1 MTNTT
6 YTLTKEELQELINQ
20 AVITVTSSIQ
30 LIPELIS
37 ENELS
42 KRLNRDIEV
51 TILNNQ
57 QSIINNQNTVV
68 NTVVNTQSSFI
79 NNQKSIINN

>member
-20 AVITVTSSIQ
+20 AVITVTASIQ

-42 KRLNRDIEV
+42 KRLNISKVTLHKYRKDDIIHYLKIGR
-51 TILNNQ
+51 TIRYDYQEALT
-57 QSIINNQNTVV
+57 SIKT
-68 NTVVNTQSSFI
+68 
-79 NNQKSIINN
+79 KK

>member
-1 MTNTT
+1 MIKTT

-42 KRLNRDIEV
+42 KRLNLSKVTLHKYRKDDIIPYLRIGRTIRYNYKEV
-51 TILNNQ
+51 LT
-57 QSIINNQNTVV
+57 SIKT
-68 NTVVNTQSSFI
+68 
-79 NNQKSIINN
+79 KK